1 LQVNQNKKV
10 FPISI
15 AKDKGIMKNLF
26 SGGLRILQSG
36 AIFSTKIGG
45 LGWEILT
52 GNPPMKSI
60 ALKLREAFES
70 LGATY
75 IKLGQF
81 IASAP
86 SLFPPELVD
95 EMQKCLDQVRPVPYK
110 DIKRIIKS
118 ELGGDVQ
125 EVFHTFSEKPIASA
139 SIAQVHAAITKE
151 GLDVVVKIQ
160 RPDIQDILETDM
172 NLIAV
177 LTWILEKI
185 APEFKSSGLTGMVE
199 EFRKSILEETDFIRE
214 ARNIE
219 EFENYLLSV
228 NETRAKVPRVY
239 HSYSTGKVLTME
251 RFYGA
256 AITDEKALLQY
267 TNKPKAILE
276 TSLEVWF
283 SSLSNSGFFHAD
295 VHAGNL
301 LILKDEKIGFI
312 DFGIVGRI
320 SPKVWEGLML
330 FMQGLSFSDAELVAE
345 GLIGMDST
353 NPNIDRKKF
362 TKDLENVFRDMT
374 GILNSIQS
382 GNPASLD
389 ESKLNSIMFD
399 IKAITETNGLK
410 IPREFGLLFK
420 QILYFDRYV
429 KILAPEIDIIRDQK
443 KYIS

>member
-1 LQVNQNKKV
+1 MQ
-10 FPISI
+10 
-15 AKDKGIMKNLF
+15 NLF

-52 GNPPMKSI
+52 GNPPMKST

-95 EMQKCLDQVRPVPYK
+95 EMQKCLDDVRPVPYK
-110 DIKRIIKS
+110 DIQKIIKS
-118 ELGGDVQ
+118 ELGGNVKD
-125 EVFHTFSEKPIASA
+125 VFHTFAEKPLASA

-177 LTWILEKI
+177 ITWILEKI

-219 EFENYLLSV
+219 EFESYLLGV

-239 HSYSTGKVLTME
+239 HSYSTRKVLTME

-267 TNKPKAILE
+267 TNKPKKILE
-276 TSLEVWF
+276 TALEVWF

-320 SPKVWEGLML
+320 SPRVWEGLMI
-330 FMQGLSFSDAELVAE
+330 FMQGLSFSEAELVAD
-345 GLIGMDST
+345 GLIAMDST

-362 TKDLENVFRDMT
+362 IRDLDIVFRDMT
-374 GILNSIQS
+374 GILNSIQT
-382 GNPASLD
+382 GNPSSLD

-399 IKAITETNGLK
+399 IKAITENSGLK

-443 KYIS
+443 KFIS